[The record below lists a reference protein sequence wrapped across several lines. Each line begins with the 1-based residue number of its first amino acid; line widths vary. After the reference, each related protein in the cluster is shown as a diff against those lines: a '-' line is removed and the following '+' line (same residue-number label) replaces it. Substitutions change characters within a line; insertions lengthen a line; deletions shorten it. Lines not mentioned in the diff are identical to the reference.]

1 VLYLLQET
9 TDIIGDGTKI
19 QIIHIIPI
27 AQTRENLR
35 EATKIK
41 ITHIIPIAQTP
52 VNLREATK
60 NKYQL
65 RTDSLS
71 FLTTKKVAQI
81 AWASMRHQNYTF
93 TIMPGLLYY
102 STNRQSPSISFREAL
117 LQGQAPDKGLYMPET
132 IPQLNAD
139 EIKSFINKPYHEIAF
154 DVTGKYLAGEIPAD
168 ELRRIVKEAYNYPV
182 PLEPVYQ
189 RKYIMR
195 LDQGPTASFK
205 DFAARMMGRL
215 MHYYLTL
222 ENRNLLILTA
232 TSGDT
237 GSAIANAFYG
247 FDNIKVVVLFPEKE
261 VTNRQRKQMTTLGKN
276 VEVISIDGKFDDCQ
290 ALVKEAFADPDLLH
304 LNLSSANSINIG
316 RLVPQ
321 IVYYFYAFARL
332 RVGNRDDNVIFSVP
346 SGNFGDMM
354 GGVLAMKMGLPV
366 KRFIIGVNKNDEF
379 PKYLETGEYR
389 KVEPSR
395 NCISSAMNVGH
406 PGNLAR
412 LVSLYGGMMDEKG
425 VISRQADM
433 DLMRKEL
440 FSVSITDETTRQT
453 IKDTWED
460 HNVLFEPHGAVGWAG
475 LQAFVKDEGK
485 DLDRDQLFVSLET
498 AHPAKFPEEIN
509 LLLGFDPE
517 LPPSLQGIE
526 DKEES
531 YGCMQNE
538 YTTFKEYL
546 RSRY

>member
-1 VLYLLQET
+1 MQRIGGEIFEDGCKGLRDLRCSMPVRMVTIIDYSLLMPTSDRQ
-9 TDIIGDGTKI
+9 
-19 QIIHIIPI
+19 P
-27 AQTRENLR
+27 N
-35 EATKIK
+35 
-41 ITHIIPIAQTP
+41 
-52 VNLREATK
+52 
-60 NKYQL
+60 
-65 RTDSLS
+65 
-71 FLTTKKVAQI
+71 FLTFDQQI
-81 AWASMRHQNYTF
+81 YQPMLS
-93 TIMPGLLYY
+93 YY
-102 STNRQSPSISFREAL
+102 STNHRSPSLSFREAL
-117 LQGQAPDKGLYMPET
+117 LQGQAPDKGLYMPEI
-132 IPQLNAD
+132 IPQLSLE
-139 EIKSFINKPYHEIAF
+139 EIYSFINKTYHEIAF
-154 DVTGKYLAGEIPAD
+154 DVTWKYLEGEIPEED
-168 ELRRIVKEAYNYPV
+168 LRTIVRDAYNYAV

-215 MHYYLTL
+215 MNYYLVK

-237 GSAIANAFYG
+237 GSAIANAFFG
-247 FDNIKVVVLFPEKE
+247 LDNIKVVVLFPEEE

-290 ALVKEAFADPDLLH
+290 ALVKEAFADPELQY

-332 RVGNRDDNVIFSVP
+332 RVGNPADDVIFSVP

-366 KRFIIGVNKNDEF
+366 KKFIIAVNENDEF
-379 PKYLETGEYR
+379 PVYLKTGEYR

-406 PGNLAR
+406 PSNLAR
-412 LVSLYGGMMDEKG
+412 LVALYGGVMDEKG
-425 VISRQADM
+425 FISRQADIP
-433 DLMRKEL
+433 LMQKEL
-440 FSVSITDETTRQT
+440 YSVSISDEITKKS
-453 IKDTWED
+453 IGDTWEK
-460 HNVLFEPHGAVGWAG
+460 HNVLLEPHGSVGWAG
-475 LQAFVKDEGK
+475 LQEFLENEGQNLHK
-485 DLDRDQLFVSLET
+485 DQLYISLET

-509 LLLGFDPE
+509 RLLGFDPV

-526 DKEES
+526 EKQES
-531 YGCMQNE
+531 YGSMKNE
-538 YTTFKEYL
+538 YAAFKEHLIINYD
-546 RSRY
+546 RIK